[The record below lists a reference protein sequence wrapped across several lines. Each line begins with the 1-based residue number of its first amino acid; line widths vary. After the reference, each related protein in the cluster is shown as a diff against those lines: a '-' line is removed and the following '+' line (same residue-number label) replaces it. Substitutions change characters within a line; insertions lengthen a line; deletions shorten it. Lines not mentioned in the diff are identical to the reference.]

1 MNFNVGVLA
10 GESILGHRSD
20 DGTRFEV
27 VKALNEGQLDGIVI
41 SAKVGGCGSQPYWS
55 KPCAFYGQYVFA
67 SIRESS
73 AKTVTGV
80 FHFELSNADSHFN

>member
-20 DGTRFEV
+20 DVTRFEV

-41 SAKVGGCGSQPYWS
+41 SAKVGGCGHKLIGATHVLFMGSMYSQAYENQVLGIPT
-55 KPCAFYGQYVFA
+55 CQYRV
-67 SIRESS
+67 
-73 AKTVTGV
+73 
-80 FHFELSNADSHFN
+80 